1 MHQWIAPDKT
11 PFLRF
16 LFAMSLSKYAR
27 PSLMTAISTAAVGQR
42 RRNFTGVK
50 SSFAAGGGN
59 IRCYQS
65 GQRYPLEMIGDFNCL
80 LQRVSSKR
88 LRDRI
93 RRLEVNV
100 VSDPMSET
108 AKKVIVG
115 MSGVSIPPFLPGC
128 CNNRDIRSKAVYE
141 ELGRRR
147 R

>member
-1 MHQWIAPDKT
+1 
-11 PFLRF
+11 
-16 LFAMSLSKYAR
+16 
-27 PSLMTAISTAAVGQR
+27 MTAIRLLPLGQR

-50 SSFAAGGGN
+50 SSFALVAES

-65 GQRYPLEMIGDFNCL
+65 GQRYPLEMMAILTGL

-93 RRLEVNV
+93 AALKFNV

-108 AKKVIVG
+108 AKKV
-115 MSGVSIPPFLPGC
+115 MSACPAVSIPPFLPGC
-128 CNNRDIRSKAVYE
+128 CNNRVSGRRPVYE

>member
-16 LFAMSLSKYAR
+16 LLLLSLSKYAR
-27 PSLMTAISTAAVGQR
+27 PSLMTAISTAPLGQR

-50 SSFAAGGGN
+50 SAFAAGGES

-65 GQRYPLEMIGDFNCL
+65 GQRYPLEMIGDLTGL

-93 RRLEVNV
+93 RRLKFNV

-115 MSGVSIPPFLPGC
+115 IPAVSIPPFLPGC
-128 CNNRDIRSKAVYE
+128 CNNRDIR
-141 ELGRRR
+141 
-147 R
+147 